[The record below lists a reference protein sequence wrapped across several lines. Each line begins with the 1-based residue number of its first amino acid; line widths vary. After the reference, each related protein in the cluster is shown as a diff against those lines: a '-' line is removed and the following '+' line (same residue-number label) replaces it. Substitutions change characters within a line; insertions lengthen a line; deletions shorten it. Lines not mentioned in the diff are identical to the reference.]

1 MFSEVEMKSVTTAF
15 SLLLIAGAAGA
26 ADIDNGADLHFE
38 HCTGCHDSGVYTR
51 AERKVHS
58 REQLGRQVRFCRDT
72 IGVTWFDDEVEDVIE
87 YLDKTYYRF

>member
-1 MFSEVEMKSVTTAF
+1 MKYPAMIF
-15 SLLLIAGAAGA
+15 LLLLLAFAARA

-51 AERKVHS
+51 ADRKVGD
-58 REQLGRQVRFCRDT
+58 REQLGRQVRFCKDT

-87 YLDKTYYRF
+87 YLDKNYYHF